1 MTPLD
6 IACYVLGMTIAMGV
20 IAFTLY
26 QAYKTWT
33 ESDEPEDEDS
43 NINKDDYLI
52 ILN

>member
-26 QAYKTWT
+26 QAYKTWN
-33 ESDEPEDEDS
+33 EPDEPPEQSQIDMT
-43 NINKDDYLI
+43 DYEA
-52 ILN
+52 ILG